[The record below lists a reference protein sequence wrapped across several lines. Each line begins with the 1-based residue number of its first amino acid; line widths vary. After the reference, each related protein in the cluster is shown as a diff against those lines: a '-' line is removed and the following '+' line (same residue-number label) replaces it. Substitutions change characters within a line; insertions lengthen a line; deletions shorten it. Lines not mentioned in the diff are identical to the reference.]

1 MSIHSDA
8 DRAQTDSGKNAAS
21 QVAAE
26 PIVAF
31 DHVTFSFGAAPVI
44 EDATFTIDPGDFV
57 SMIGPNGAGKT
68 TLAKIMLGLLQPTR
82 GRVNLCGGATNQQ
95 CTRVGYVPQ
104 HGNFDP
110 EFPITAGEVVL
121 MGRVP
126 RGLGFYSR
134 SDRRDAARTLAQ
146 VGLPGFEGRPFADL
160 SGGQRQRVLIAR
172 ALVSNPELLI
182 LDEPTAN
189 IDSAAGQR
197 LRDILER
204 LKGTMTV
211 LLITHDLGFVSELVD
226 KVLCVNVKVRIH
238 PTHEVTPGLIEELFG
253 SNVRMVDHDHE
264 VPGGHGHDGVPG
276 AGSGVTDPSGGSG
289 HGGGHHG

>member
-1 MSIHSDA
+1 MEQEQEPVVELEHVMFSY
-8 DRAQTDSGKNAAS
+8 GS
-21 QVAAE
+21 Q
-26 PIVAF
+26 
-31 DHVTFSFGAAPVI
+31 PVI
-44 EDATFTIDPGDFV
+44 EDASFTIYPGDFV

-68 TLAKIMLGLLQPTR
+68 TLARIILGLLSPTR
-82 GRVNLCGGATNQQ
+82 GRISLCGGTSRQQ

-134 SDRRDAARTLAQ
+134 QDRRDAAQTLGQ
-146 VGLPGFEGRPFADL
+146 VGLPGFEKRPFSDL

-197 LRDILER
+197 LRDILAR
-204 LKGTMTV
+204 LKGAMTV
-211 LLITHDLGFVSELVD
+211 MLITHDLGFVSELVD
-226 KVLCVNVKVRIH
+226 KVLCVNVRVRIH
-238 PTHEVTPGLIEELFG
+238 PTQEVTPELIGELFG
-253 SNVRMVDHDHE
+253 TDARMVDHSHT
-264 VPGGHGHDGVPG
+264 V
-276 AGSGVTDPSGGSG
+276 AGER
-289 HGGGHHG
+289 HHA

>member
-1 MSIHSDA
+1 MSVQNHA
-8 DRAQTDSGKNAAS
+8 DNPGAEGGRGARTH
-21 QVAAE
+21 VTAE

-82 GRVNLCGGATNQQ
+82 GRVNLCGGATSQQ

-104 HGNFDP
+104 HGAFDP

-126 RGLGFYSR
+126 RGLGFYRR

-146 VGLPGFEGRPFADL
+146 VGLPGFGGRPFADL

-172 ALVSNPELLI
+172 ALVSSPELLI

-197 LRDILER
+197 LR
-204 LKGTMTV
+204 
-211 LLITHDLGFVSELVD
+211 
-226 KVLCVNVKVRIH
+226 
-238 PTHEVTPGLIEELFG
+238 
-253 SNVRMVDHDHE
+253 
-264 VPGGHGHDGVPG
+264 
-276 AGSGVTDPSGGSG
+276 
-289 HGGGHHG
+289 

>member
-1 MSIHSDA
+1 MNIQSHA
-8 DRAQTDSGKNAAS
+8 DNPASEGGRAAGRHAT
-21 QVAAE
+21 AE
-26 PIVAF
+26 PVVAF

-44 EDATFTIDPGDFV
+44 EDATFTVNPGDFV

-82 GRVNLCGGATNQQ
+82 GRVNLCGGATSQQ

-104 HGNFDP
+104 HGAFDP

-126 RGLGFYSR
+126 RGLRFYSR
-134 SDRRDAARTLAQ
+134 TDRRDAAATLAQ
-146 VGLPGFEGRPFADL
+146 VGLPGLERRPFADL

-189 IDSAAGQR
+189 IDSAAGRR

-204 LKGTMTV
+204 LKGTMTI

-226 KVLCVNVKVRIH
+226 KVLCVNVRVRIH
-238 PTHEVTPGLIEELFG
+238 PTHEVTTELIEELFG

-264 VPGGHGHDGVPG
+264 MHGGHGDGALTG
-276 AGSGVTDPSGGSG
+276 GENAGE
-289 HGGGHHG
+289 HHG

>member
-1 MSIHSDA
+1 MTDA
-8 DRAQTDSGKNAAS
+8 RDPSVTSPPVAS
-21 QVAAE
+21 FE
-26 PIVAF
+26 K
-31 DHVTFSFGAAPVI
+31 VTFSFGAAPVI
-44 EDATFTIDPGDFV
+44 EDASFTIEAGDFV

-68 TLAKIMLGLLQPTR
+68 TLAKIMLGLLTPTR
-82 GRVNLCGGATNQQ
+82 GRVRLCGGSTQQQ

-110 EFPITAGEVVL
+110 DFPITAGEVVL

-126 RGLGFYSR
+126 RGLGFYTR
-134 SDRRDAARTLAQ
+134 RDKRDAAEILAQ
-146 VGLPGFEGRPFADL
+146 VGLAGFQGRPFADL

-172 ALVSNPELLI
+172 ALVSDPELLI

-238 PTHEVTPGLIEELFG
+238 PTQEVTPELIQDLFG
-253 SNVRMVDHDHE
+253 TGARMVDHHHE
-264 VPGGHGHDGVPG
+264 VQGERH
-276 AGSGVTDPSGGSG
+276 A
-289 HGGGHHG
+289 